1 MLDGV
6 RVGWG
11 DQNPPPVNAWLPGT
25 PHLTARPKCA
35 HSLGVGFSEKRK
47 RVKGVRVYYV
57 ILWQMLSSS
66 QGSKWVGALER
77 RIIWLGYY
85 SARAH
90 RSL

>member
-1 MLDGV
+1 MGGSESSTCQCLAS
-6 RVGWG
+6 WH
-11 DQNPPPVNAWLPGT
+11 PS
-25 PHLTARPKCA
+25 PHCTAQVCP
-35 HSLGVGFSEKRK
+35 LFGVGLSEKRT
-47 RVKGVRVYYV
+47 RMKGVRVYYV